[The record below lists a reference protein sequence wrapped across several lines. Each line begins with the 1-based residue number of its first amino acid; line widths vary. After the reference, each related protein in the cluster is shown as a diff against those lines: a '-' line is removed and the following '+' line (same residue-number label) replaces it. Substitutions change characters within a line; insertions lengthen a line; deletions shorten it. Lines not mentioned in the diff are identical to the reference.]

1 MAMNGNLDRNIE
13 NLIEQPIWEHRW
25 ALWAVLLLCVLP
37 IYVVITVPLSLSWQ
51 FAFGVA
57 MFLAANW
64 LNRIEGR
71 LVSLMMMG
79 ISVLVSTRY
88 LYWRVTESVAFSE
101 HSILDNGF
109 AIGLILAELY
119 AYIVLVLG
127 YFQVLWPLQRKPSPL
142 MTPPTEWPTVDIYIP
157 TYNEPLKVVRPTVL
171 AALAMD
177 WPKDRFNVYVL
188 DDGRRQEFKDF
199 CASVGATHITRNDS
213 KHAKAGNLN
222 RAMEKTNGQ
231 YIAIFDCDHVPTRS
245 FLQITVGW
253 FLRDAKLGMLQT
265 PHHFFSPDPFERNL
279 GTFRKVPNEGEL
291 FYGLLQDGND
301 FWNATFFCG
310 SCAVL
315 RRTAL
320 MEVGGIAVETVTED
334 AHTSLKM
341 HRRGWHTA
349 YINLAQAA
357 GLATES
363 LSAHVGQ
370 RIRWARGMAQIFRTD
385 NPLLGKGLKW
395 GQRICYTN
403 AMLHFFYGLPRLVF
417 LTAPLS
423 YLFFQAHIIQAGA
436 LLILAYAAP
445 HIMHANLTNSRLQG
459 PFRHSFWAEVYETV
473 LATYIL
479 VPTLLALVNPKLGT
493 FNVTAKG
500 GLVSHEYF
508 DRDIAKPY
516 VTILILN
523 MLGLAV
529 GVMRLVFWNT
539 HELDTVV
546 LNLLWTTYNIIIVGA
561 ALSVAWE
568 SRQIRA
574 AIRVSTD
581 ISARVRVPGGPEI
594 IATTIDL
601 SEGGTALTL
610 SQPMHLPLDSHV
622 QVALAPEFKL
632 VWIDATVTR
641 STGGILAMQFSE
653 MNLRQESQLIYA
665 IFGRADAWVHWAE
678 NRPMDDMRQS
688 FKQVLTLGVVG
699 TLRMATVGFATAG
712 SEMKQSLKKIVR
724 MFKPRKAVTAGL
736 LIGLACGSAG
746 FSPRSNA
753 QSAPDSYNTQSIA
766 AQPAGLVPSSAP
778 QPMLAQPTAVN
789 SATRTETRSLS
800 FKDLGVQKPIRL
812 RGSQGEY
819 AIPLSVRDDEVITKA
834 RLKIKFAH
842 SPALLYNISHINVLV
857 NSELVGTIRINE
869 DTAGGAERTIDVDPR
884 LFVQYNQIGL
894 QAIMS
899 YTMDCQNP
907 VDSSLWTI
915 VSNTST
921 LDVEVQPLALP
932 NDLKT
937 LPQPFFDSRDSRKL
951 TLPFVFT
958 SAPGLPEL
966 EAAGVIASWFGSIA
980 TYRAASFPVYI
991 NQLPPGHAVVISSNG
1006 QLPDGLQL
1014 PGGSGGAKVSMLDNP
1029 RGRGAKLLVV
1039 SGSDGASLNMA
1050 ARALTLSTQA
1060 LGGDNVAVRELTE
1073 PKERKAYDAPRWIP
1087 TDRPVP
1093 VGELVEPYALEA
1105 TGLYP
1110 EPIRVPF
1117 HAPPDLFTWRG
1128 SGMKLKLKYRYT
1140 PTVGSKST
1148 LNVNSNGEFV
1158 SAVALSSTGE
1168 DQASADRINLP
1179 FVGQV
1184 DSTNSATVYVP
1195 DYKFGADNALQFQYY
1210 FERKKEGPCK
1220 DVVLD
1225 NLRGSID
1232 EDSTIDLSA
1241 YPHYTHLPELALFA
1255 NGGFPFSKY
1264 ADLSQTAIVVPDGI
1278 GAKDAEA
1285 YLTVMGRIG
1294 NATGYPAY
1302 RFKLGHAADVGS
1314 FSDRD
1319 ILVLGSGPSQ
1329 PLLDQWAEQMP
1340 MTFSGGVTRLRVI
1353 GPVERLRARW
1363 EGRDIDAAMDHAGNV
1378 ILQAGHTLAAMMS
1391 FESPL
1396 SSGHT
1401 VVVLTAGDGDRLADL
1416 ASILSD
1422 SGKTQFL
1429 RGDLVLLNGDEINHY
1444 VMGSQYAVGHLPFFT
1459 ALRWWFAQQPVIL
1472 AFVALF
1478 AALLVAV
1485 VMFRTLRRMAVVRK
1499 GGGGGH

>member
-1 MAMNGNLDRNIE
+1 MSMSGNLDRNIE
-13 NLIEQPIWEHRW
+13 RLVERPLWEHPW
-25 ALWAVLLLCVLP
+25 AMWGVLLVCVLP
-37 IYVVITVPLSLSWQ
+37 AYVVVTVPLSLTWQ
-51 FAFGVA
+51 ALFGVS
-57 MFLAANW
+57 MFLAATW

-71 LVSLMMMG
+71 LISLMMMG

-88 LYWRVTESVAFSE
+88 MYWRLTESVGFS
-101 HSILDNGF
+101 SRDFIDTFF
-109 AIGLILAELY
+109 AIGLILAEAY
-119 AYIVLVLG
+119 AFVVLVLG
-127 YFQVLWPLQRKPSPL
+127 YFQVLWPLQRKPSP
-142 MTPPTEWPTVDIYIP
+142 MPASPTQWPTVDIYIP

-199 CASVGATHITRNDS
+199 CAAVGATHITRNDS

-222 RAMEKTNGQ
+222 RAMEKTHGE

-245 FLQITVGW
+245 FLQITLGW
-253 FLRDAKLGMLQT
+253 FLRDPKLGMLQT

-279 GTFRKVPNEGEL
+279 GTFRRVPNEGEL

-320 MEVGGIAVETVTED
+320 KEVGGIAVETVTED

-341 HRRGWHTA
+341 HRRGWNTA

-370 RIRWARGMAQIFRTD
+370 RIRWARGMAQIFRVD
-385 NPLLGKGLKW
+385 NPILKRGLKW
-395 GQRICYTN
+395 GQRLCYTN

-436 LLILAYAAP
+436 LLILAYAGP

-479 VPTLLALVNPKLGT
+479 VPTLLALINPKLGT

-516 VTILILN
+516 VTILVLN
-523 MLGLAV
+523 IIGIAV
-529 GVMRLVFWNT
+529 GMMRLLFWNT
-539 HELDTVV
+539 HEIDTVV

-568 SRQIRA
+568 SRQIRQ

-594 IATTIDL
+594 GATTIDL
-601 SEGGTALTL
+601 SEGGTALNL
-610 SQPMHLPLDSHV
+610 VQPLHLPLDSVV
-622 QVALAPEFKL
+622 QVALAPEYKT

-641 STGGILAMQFSE
+641 STGDVLAVQFAE

-678 NRPMDDMRQS
+678 NRPMDDMQNS

-699 TLRMATVGFATAG
+699 TLRMANVGFATAG
-712 SEMKQSLKKIVR
+712 SEMKQLLKKLVR
-724 MFKPRKAVTAGL
+724 SARPRKAIGAGL

-746 FSPRSNA
+746 FSPDSRA
-753 QSAPDSYNTQSIA
+753 QDSSRIDAIAPIN
-766 AQPAGLVPSSAP
+766 SSAP
-778 QPMLAQPTAVN
+778 IV
-789 SATRTETRSLS
+789 SATRTELRSLS

-812 RGSQGEY
+812 RGVQGEF
-819 AIPLSVRDDEVITKA
+819 AIPLSVRDDEVVSRAK
-834 RLKIKFAH
+834 LKLKFAH
-842 SPALLYNISHINVLV
+842 SPALLFNSSHLNVLV

-869 DTAGGAERTIDVDPR
+869 QTAAGAEREIDIDPR

-899 YTMDCQNP
+899 YTLDCQNP
-907 VDSSLWTI
+907 VDSTLWSI

-921 LDVEVQPLALP
+921 LELEVQPLALA

-937 LPQPFFDSRDSRKL
+937 LPQPFFDPRDSRPL

-958 SAPGLPEL
+958 SPPGLAEL

-980 TYRAASFPVYI
+980 TYRAVSFPVYV
-991 NQLPPGHAVVISSNG
+991 NQLPTGHAVVISSNG
-1006 QLPDGLQL
+1006 ALPDGLSV
-1014 PGGSGGAKVSMLDNP
+1014 PGGGGGAKVSMLDNP

-1039 SGSDGASLNMA
+1039 SGNDGASLNMA

-1060 LGGDNVAVRELTE
+1060 LAGDSVAVREFAE
-1073 PKERKAYDAPRWIP
+1073 PEPRKPYDAPRWIP
-1087 TDRPVP
+1087 TDRPVQ
-1093 VGELVEPYALEA
+1093 VGELVESYALES

-1110 EPIRVPF
+1110 EPISVPF

-1128 SGMKLKLKYRYT
+1128 EGMKLKLKYRYT

-1148 LNVNSNGEFV
+1148 LNINSNGEFV

-1168 DQASADRINLP
+1168 DQAAADRINLP
-1179 FVGQV
+1179 FVGTTT
-1184 DSTNSATVYVP
+1184 SINSATVYVP
-1195 DYKFGADNALQFQYY
+1195 DYKFGADNGLQFQYY

-1232 EDSTIDLSA
+1232 KDSTIDLSA
-1241 YPHYTHLPELALFA
+1241 YPHFTYLPELSLFA

-1264 ADLSQTAIVVPDGI
+1264 ADLSQTGI
-1278 GAKDAEA
+1278 ILADQMGAKDAEA
-1285 YLTVMGRIG
+1285 FLIVMGHIG
-1294 NATGYPAY
+1294 KATGYPAH
-1302 RFKLGHAADVGS
+1302 RFKLGHAADADAL
-1314 FSDRD
+1314 SDRD
-1319 ILVLGSGPSQ
+1319 ILVLGSGSSQ
-1329 PLLDQWAEQMP
+1329 PMLDMWAEQMP
-1340 MTFSGGVTRLRVI
+1340 MTFTGGVTRLRVI

-1363 EGRDIDAAMDHAGNV
+1363 EGRDVDAAIGHAGNV
-1378 ILQAGHTLAAMMS
+1378 ILQAGQSLAAMMS
-1391 FESPL
+1391 FQSPMD
-1396 SSGHT
+1396 SDRT
-1401 VVVLTAGDGDRLADL
+1401 VVVLTAGDGERLAKMAGML
-1416 ASILSD
+1416 AD
-1422 SGKTQFL
+1422 TGKTQFV
-1429 RGDLVLLNGDEINHY
+1429 RGDLVLLNDDEINHY
-1444 VMGSQYAVGHLPFFT
+1444 VMGSQYTVGHLPFFT
-1459 ALRWWFAQQPVIL
+1459 ALRWWFAQQPVVL
-1472 AFVALF
+1472 AFVALL

-1485 VMFRTLRRMAVVRK
+1485 VMYRTLRRMAVVRK
-1499 GGGGGH
+1499 SGGGH